1 MLTSSA
7 GSPAAPSDASR
18 HVAMGD
24 ALFDEGSDTGV
35 AAAADAYSR
44 AIAAEPSC
52 VGAWIGRSAAHN
64 ALGQWAAAA
73 EDATAAIAVDGSHA
87 EAFYNRANAQ
97 FNLGDWEAAVA
108 DATRA
113 IDIVPDFHEAL
124 CCRGASWCFG
134 EEWEKAAGDLTKAI
148 AGRRSSPIAHCTRGV
163 AHLHLGMWDKARRDL
178 TEALDLTGG
187 TYPEASKW
195 LSLLN
200 ARVAEAHQRSEA
212 AMNSMLASD
221 DLAMGSGVGS
231 GGKKKKKKGK
241 GRKGK
246 KGKKGKG
253 KSGCS
258 GGGTA
263 AAAAAAA
270 ASSTA
275 EACKTTQP
283 GVAAGGGGS
292 GDGVGSIGGA
302 GVSSGDVRLKSDCVR
317 AARTDREDAAA
328 GAATGDGNAAR
339 HGDDVETKMDT
350 REEAQRKYEAWLD
363 LSLAH
368 GGGAGGVVESTSS
381 DPAALQVSRT
391 AAAQNEGTIAST
403 STVGARNGA
412 KGSLRPSKGVLG
424 ASSQV
429 VVPGVL
435 PSVQLVVPGVAKD
448 ASETTGGVKGGGREL
463 GNGGKGGKGGTEE
476 GVGTDDKDSDS
487 PTKEELVE
495 SAVALMINRD
505 KTVNQER
512 RKTVNASLHTELQ
525 VRERPRC
532 VTCEALL

>member
-1 MLTSSA
+1 
-7 GSPAAPSDASR
+7 
-18 HVAMGD
+18 MGD

-52 VGAWIGRSAAHN
+52 VGAWIGRSAARN

-87 EAFYNRANAQ
+87 EAYYNRANAQ

-134 EEWEKAAGDLTKAI
+134 EEWEKAAEDLTKAI

-178 TEALDLTGG
+178 TEALGLTGG
-187 TYPEASKW
+187 SYPEASKW
-195 LSLLN
+195 LSILN

-221 DLAMGSGVGS
+221 DLAMGCGVGS
-231 GGKKKKKKGK
+231 GVGCGGKKKKGK
-241 GRKGK
+241 GRKRK

-253 KSGCS
+253 KPGCS

-263 AAAAAAA
+263 AA
-270 ASSTA
+270 STA

-292 GDGVGSIGGA
+292 GDGVGSTGGA
-302 GVSSGDVRLKSDCVR
+302 GVSSGDVRLKSDCIR
-317 AARTDREDAAA
+317 AARTDTGDAAA
-328 GAATGDGNAAR
+328 GAATGDGDAAL

-381 DPAALQVSRT
+381 DPAAPQVSRT
-391 AAAQNEGTIAST
+391 AAARNEGAIAST
-403 STVGARNGA
+403 SMVCARDGANG
-412 KGSLRPSKGVLG
+412 GLRPSEGVSA

-429 VVPGVL
+429 VVPGG
-435 PSVQLVVPGVAKD
+435 SGVAKD
-448 ASETTGGVKGGGREL
+448 ASETTGGVQGGGREL
-463 GNGGKGGKGGTEE
+463 GNGGKGGQGGTEE
-476 GVGTDDKDSDS
+476 GVGTDGKDSDS

-532 VTCEALL
+532 VMCDVWCVRRCPGDT